1 MSGTQGLQENLPKFV
16 FPNIQGRLRLDGPK
30 IGGVRVFDGLSRGK
44 EKGKERWV
52 NSHNSGQICRM
63 SKCSQR
69 PVNGR
74 PMCAQALVLVIR

>member
-30 IGGVRVFDGLSRGK
+30 TGGVRVFDGLSRGK

-52 NSHNSGQICRM
+52 NSHNSGQTLECPSTHNVR
-63 SKCSQR
+63 STADLCVRKH
-69 PVNGR
+69 
-74 PMCAQALVLVIR
+74 